1 MSLETLLFHFSPY
14 FSPEKV
20 SNKMKKSVCVLMAAM
35 LTLTTLAFVPAV
47 TRADDE
53 MQVQQT
59 WVHVAG
65 KVEKFGSQIAYGWL
79 SAIAKMK
86 TINATSTEWAH
97 VHVFW
102 TTSLVTPIELG
113 EHCREGL
120 ENFTFSFYFARL
132 VSASTIALNYSGY
145 DFYIGGLWDAYNVT
159 FKYYPNEEGE
169 FDGENFNITIVP
181 LAVNATGEF
190 RVTNNWTLFEL
201 SISGVDLVSGSVHH
215 YFVGSM
221 EIEIGDFTGD
231 GKVNIHDLVH
241 VAHAYG
247 CRPGF
252 KGFDFDMDLNCDF
265 KIDVGDLATVAANIK
280 A

>member
-1 MSLETLLFHFSPY
+1 MVAL
-14 FSPEKV
+14 
-20 SNKMKKSVCVLMAAM
+20 
-35 LTLTTLAFVPAV
+35 LTLAALAFVPAV
-47 TRADDE
+47 TKAEDE
-53 MQVQQT
+53 DGIQVQQT

-65 KVEKFGSQIAYGWL
+65 PIESFGSRVAFGWL
-79 SAIAKMK
+79 SVIAKMK

-97 VHVFW
+97 AHAFW

-113 EHCREGL
+113 EHCREGF

-169 FDGENFNITIVP
+169 FDGENFNVTIVP

-190 RVTNNWTLFEL
+190 RVTNNWTSFEL
-201 SISGVDLVSGSVHH
+201 SINGINGPILVSGFVHH